1 MIEGK
6 GLVKVE
12 AVNHQDIS
20 GFGILV
26 ESYRNCMVP
35 PVSPVPELL
44 SQVFRLSVNVP
55 PAIIV
60 SVEAYGCL
68 EPADF
73 LAVGFML
80 ARLADGDGCYRPRK
94 TSTIFFTA

>member
-1 MIEGK
+1 M
-6 GLVKVE
+6 
-12 AVNHQDIS
+12 
-20 GFGILV
+20 LV
-26 ESYRNCMVP
+26 EGYCDRLVP
-35 PVSPVPELL
+35 PVGPVPELL
-44 SQVFRLSVNVP
+44 TQVLCLPVNVP

-60 SVEAYGCL
+60 SIEAYWCL

-80 ARLADGDGCYRPRK
+80 AWLADRYGCYRPRK